1 MDVKPEA
8 LRWSTENCSIGRTLA
23 LMGERWTF
31 LVMREVFQGV
41 RRFEDMRVRTAV
53 PRQVLSDRLDD
64 LVAAGV
70 LRREPYREPGAR
82 TRYEYRLTDKGLDA
96 YPVLVALMAWGDRYL
111 ADEAGPAA
119 EFVHRGCDEPVH
131 LEMRCAADHLV
142 EPREVGGRPGPGAVP
157 LAR

>member
-1 MDVKPEA
+1 MDVKPDA
-8 LRWSTENCSIGRTLA
+8 LRWSTQNCSIARTLD

-53 PRQVLSDRLDD
+53 PKQVLSDRLDA
-64 LVAAGV
+64 LVGAGL

-82 TRYEYRLTDKGLDA
+82 TRHEYRLTDKGLDA

-111 ADEAGPAA
+111 ADPAGPAA

-131 LEMRCAADHLV
+131 LEMRCDAGHLV
-142 EPREVGGRPGPGAVP
+142 PPREVKGRPGPGAIERVG
-157 LAR
+157 